1 VQLSLKQTQGIQL
14 LQWIRKHQ
22 WCILVSVAAI
32 AFFLGYVGFHR
43 SFQAAGLAITPFDLI
58 YLSIQLFVLQ
68 SGTIIPVAGWELQVA
83 RFLAP
88 ALTFYS
94 IIIFLLLVFQER
106 GKRFFLRFARD
117 HVIICGGNAIGSSLS
132 KNFHAAGYKVITVDS
147 RIRDGGKGSLLSSH
161 ELKMYEDPTD
171 TKILSELSIENARYF
186 FAVEYDDGLNME
198 ISSLLQG
205 IVNIPRLCPLYCFI
219 HLNNPDLTTLFREK
233 EIFSESNK
241 NIRIEYFNIYQLA
254 GWLLLRDRSPFPG
267 DSGNLLPVHVMIVG
281 LGRTGESVLIQLV
294 KKWRNNRRDSKE
306 KIVITVIDRIAT
318 KKILWITAKYRSLT
332 EYAEIIPLDL
342 EIESPEFLDGHFL
355 MNPEHFPSLTMI
367 YCCFGDETLNL
378 VAALELQKLIKNNDI
393 RKDESTDIPI
403 VVRTSYLVGFNR
415 MIQEKNGLLKKYGNI
430 LPFPFIERTCSPDVI
445 LYSDFEMIAKAIH
458 EGYLFQQLT
467 SGRMMDADDSDQESP
482 MKSWEMLSESLK
494 ASNREQATDIR
505 NKLTMIGCEIVPST
519 MWDEPLF
526 EFTREEL
533 EKLSIQEHTRWMEE
547 KIRNG
552 WTFGP
557 IRDNERKIHHCLV
570 PWEELPE
577 NEKEKDR
584 DAVRA
589 IPVLLQKVDL
599 SIRRVR

>member
-1 VQLSLKQTQGIQL
+1 MQSPLNQTPGIQL
-14 LQWIRKHQ
+14 LQWIKNHQ
-22 WCILVSVAAI
+22 WFILVGVASI
-32 AFFLGYVGFHR
+32 AFFLGCIGFHR
-43 SFQAAGLAITPFDLI
+43 SFQAAGMTTTPYDLI

-132 KNFHAAGYKVITVDS
+132 KNFNAAGYKVVTVDS
-147 RIRDGGKGSLLSSH
+147 RIENSGKGSLLSSH
-161 ELKMYEDPTD
+161 EMKIYEDPTD
-171 TKILSELSIENARYF
+171 TKILSELSIENARFF
-186 FAVEYDDGLNME
+186 FAVEDDDGLNIE

-205 IVNIPRLCPLYCFI
+205 SMNIPRLCPLYCFI

-241 NIRIEYFNIYQLA
+241 NIRTEYFNIYQLA
-254 GWLLLRDRSPFPG
+254 GWLLFRDRSPFPG
-267 DSGNLLPVHVMIVG
+267 DSGNLLPVHVVIVG

-294 KKWRNNRRDSKE
+294 KKWRNNRGDSKE
-306 KIVITVIDRIAT
+306 KIVITVIDRIAR
-318 KKILWITAKYRSLT
+318 KKILLITAKYRSLT
-332 EYAEIIPLDL
+332 EYTEIIPLDL

-355 MNPEHFPSLTMI
+355 MNSEHFPSLTMI

-378 VAALELQKLIKNNDI
+378 LAALEIQKSIKNNDI
-393 RKDESTDIPI
+393 RKDDGTDIPI
-403 VVRTSYLVGFNR
+403 VVRTSYLMGFNR
-415 MIQEKNGLLKKYGNI
+415 MIKEKNGVVKEYGNI
-430 LPFPFIERTCSPDVI
+430 LPFPFFERTCSPDVI

-458 EGYLFQQLT
+458 EGYLFQQLKA
-467 SGRMMDADDSDQESP
+467 GRMMDADDSDPKSP

-505 NKLTMIGCEIVPST
+505 NKLTMIGCEIVPAT
-519 MWDEPLF
+519 RWDDPLF
-526 EFTREEL
+526 EFTKEEL

-552 WTFGP
+552 WTFGQV
-557 IRDNERKIHHCLV
+557 RDNERKIHHCLV

-577 NEKEKDR
+577 YEKEKDR

-589 IPVLLQKVDL
+589 IPLLLQKVDL
-599 SIRRVR
+599 SIRRMR